1 MRRLFTLTCTGKTFD
16 MKGRKTMRVR
26 EAPYHCSYN
35 VHSTRRLAATH
46 DYLIALRERLID
58 APRVGKGLQK

>member
-1 MRRLFTLTCTGKTFD
+1 